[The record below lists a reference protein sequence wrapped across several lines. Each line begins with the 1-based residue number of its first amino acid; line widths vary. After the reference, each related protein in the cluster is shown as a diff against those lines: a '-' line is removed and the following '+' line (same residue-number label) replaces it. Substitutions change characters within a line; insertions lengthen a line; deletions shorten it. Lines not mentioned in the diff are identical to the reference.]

1 MGESQWVKANGSK
14 LKSKFYDIDFYF
26 LDSLDYC
33 IEISKLTK
41 IHSGGEYV
49 INMTPEEYK
58 IFQENQKKQPAAPEA
73 AAPDDSSISVT
84 QDPSK
89 NS

>member
-1 MGESQWVKANGSK
+1 MGQSQWVKIKIKTLRCG
-14 LKSKFYDIDFYF
+14 F
-26 LDSLDYC
+26 LDSLNHY
-33 IEISKLTK
+33 IERFAPTK

-89 NS
+89 KS